1 MDYSDNP
8 TNFENK
14 KISKFKIRL
23 KNDQNRKTDLLSP
36 LKIKNNIISSLRHS
50 VDSKKGP
57 KRPML
62 DYN

>member
-23 KNDQNRKTDLLSP
+23 KNDQNRKTDLLLP
-36 LKIKNNIISSLRHS
+36 LKIKNNIILSILHYR
-50 VDSKKGP
+50 KLMKI
-57 KRPML
+57 
-62 DYN
+62 